1 MSVTPRDVYSQ
12 MLRELSNELEVIE
25 RGVFIALRD
34 HPDGLKRQQL
44 VAIVF
49 NVSQGAVMVN
59 NDTKDRKVR
68 KAIESLRRRG
78 VPIVSSSGRAGY
90 RLDGSED
97 GKREMLAE
105 LRSRRDRLNEL
116 ILMVSNFRTVP
127 GKAPNRQQSL
137 F

>member
-1 MSVTPRDVYSQ
+1 MEPAEVYSK
-12 MLRELSNELEVIE
+12 LLHELWSELEMIE
-25 RGVFIALRD
+25 RDVFIALRN
-34 HPDGLKRQQL
+34 HPAGLKRQQL

-49 NVSQGAVMVN
+49 NESRSPVMAN

-68 KAIESLRRRG
+68 KAIESLRMQG

-90 RLDGSED
+90 RLDGSEKA
-97 GKREMLAE
+97 KREMLAE

-127 GKAPNRQQSL
+127 GSVPKQRKL